1 MPITRNRPAIDYGA
15 VAMAYIPPFSF
26 RLKRATAQTTIAHQ
40 YVLRED
46 QPLRRSTSAPDFGS
60 CSGIIIENDLA
71 TANGYLD
78 DMALA
83 LRGDANGY
91 FDLYK
96 NSWTYYKD
104 CFLPSGSGIQADYG
118 QEFKGIIP
126 WSFQWRSAWP
136 NSFTAAVE
144 VPAGPFE
151 NFITDG
157 QPGSYVVATKQKTA
171 YMHKFTGDLQV
182 TGAGFDIIW
191 VPEGE
196 AGDTLEIVS
205 IQGACDAW
213 AGAAG
218 NSTIRVCDKPVADA
232 DTTNSILLTQA
243 FNAYHA
249 RNTGSFTIT
258 YGGSLH
264 LFVETA
270 NGHIDLE
277 VIVIVEG

>member
-1 MPITRNRPAIDYGA
+1 
-15 VAMAYIPPFSF
+15 
-26 RLKRATAQTTIAHQ
+26 
-40 YVLRED
+40 
-46 QPLRRSTSAPDFGS
+46 
-60 CSGIIIENDLA
+60 
-71 TANGYLD
+71 
-78 DMALA
+78 
-83 LRGDANGY
+83 
-91 FDLYK
+91 
-96 NSWTYYKD
+96 
-104 CFLPSGSGIQADYG
+104 LPSGSGIQADYG

-151 NFITDG
+151 NYITDG
-157 QPGSYVVATKQKTA
+157 QPGSYTVTTKQKTA
-171 YMHKFTGDLQV
+171 YTHKFAGDLQV

-196 AGDTLEIVS
+196 VGDTLEIVS
-205 IQGACDAW
+205 IQGACDSY

-218 NSTIRVCDKPVADA
+218 NSTIRVCDIAKGGV
-232 DTTNSILLTQA
+232 TTNSILLTQA

-258 YGGSLH
+258 YGDSLY
-264 LFVETA
+264 LFCETA

-277 VIVIVEG
+277 VTVIVEG